1 MTTGAP
7 IPGCGLGRPG
17 LPFLHTLAMTVVTIV
32 RTAPA
37 SRGDAFPAREQQVP
51 GPDQR
56 RRERVHAGIGRMR
69 PRSCPAARQE
79 AIMAAAS
86 VRTGTPV
93 GPARRGRA
101 RSSSWKMIR
110 PAISRAAR
118 S

>member
-1 MTTGAP
+1 MTTGARS
-7 IPGCGLGRPG
+7 PGAGWPSGATV
-17 LPFLHTLAMTVVTIV
+17 LHTLAMTVATIL

-37 SRGDAFPAREQQVP
+37 SRRDAFPACEQQVP

-56 RRERVHAGIGRMR
+56 RCERVRAGIGRMR
-69 PRSCPAARQE
+69 PRSCSAARQE

-101 RSSSWKMIR
+101 RSSSWKMMR
-110 PAISRAAR
+110 PTVSRAAR